1 MKRTIPVPQ
10 RVYKFMEPQ
19 FLKKVKLEKKI
30 YINFLGN
37 YSTDKHGNAIGDD
50 DEGKLNMEIHLN
62 SHTLGFEDNSEL
74 DHFLH
79 NNVVSM
85 KGAETKVQFS
95 NVKIEG
101 HNIDNNYYNYC
112 VAMKYS
118 ERVKQEFGGA
128 MMVINDFPRFI
139 EEVNKKLAKLKI
151 GFVEAKQ
158 CEYIV
163 NRKKLYTEDN
173 FEYQIPSLIK
183 DKDNYEY
190 QQEFRLLWKPISGL
204 EITKPINLYCPNAL
218 EYCTFHF

>member
-1 MKRTIPVPQ
+1 MKRNISVPQ

-30 YINFLGN
+30 YINFLSN
-37 YSTDKHGNAIGDD
+37 YPTDKHGNAIGDD
-50 DEGKLNMEIHLN
+50 DEGKLNMEININ
-62 SHTLGFEDNSEL
+62 SHTLGMEDNSEL
-74 DHFLH
+74 DQFLH
-79 NNVVSM
+79 RNIVRMSGAGTNIQFRNVR
-85 KGAETKVQFS
+85 
-95 NVKIEG
+95 IEG
-101 HNIDNNYYNYC
+101 QSIDNNYYNYC
-112 VAMKYS
+112 VAMEYS

-139 EEVNKKLAKLKI
+139 EEVNKRLAKLKI
-151 GFVEAKQ
+151 GFVTAEQ
-158 CEYIV
+158 CEYVV

-204 EITKPINLYCPNAL
+204 EITKPINLYCPKAL